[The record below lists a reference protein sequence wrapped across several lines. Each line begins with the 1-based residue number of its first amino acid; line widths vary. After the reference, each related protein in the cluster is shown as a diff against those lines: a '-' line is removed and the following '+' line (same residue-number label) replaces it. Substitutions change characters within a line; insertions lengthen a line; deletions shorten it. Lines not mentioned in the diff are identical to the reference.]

1 MNYSE
6 TAEALL
12 RTSGGKS
19 AESDREKVGK
29 GINQTPTLRGAPEST
44 KHRQRRGKPQL
55 RGRQSG
61 KSREAERK
69 KEPCRGLVQCT
80 PPRRRLSASWS

>member
-6 TAEALL
+6 CRSFSPDL
-12 RTSGGKS
+12 RRQS
-19 AESDREKVGK
+19 AESDREKVRK
-29 GINQTPTLRGAPEST
+29 DKSNTHAVRYTRAQNTNKEED
-44 KHRQRRGKPQL
+44 KPQL
-55 RGRQSG
+55 GGTQSG
-61 KSREAERK
+61 KERAERK